1 MEIKLF
7 SNISKFETGIVQLI
21 CIDGGY
27 LLITEDLKD
36 WHFFWTVMYWVA
48 INKAWWSLRRA
59 KRRRGGDEKY
69 ALEVYFEVTL
79 EMVEA

>member
-1 MEIKLF
+1 
-7 SNISKFETGIVQLI
+7 
-21 CIDGGY
+21 
-27 LLITEDLKD
+27 
-36 WHFFWTVMYWVA
+36 MYWVA